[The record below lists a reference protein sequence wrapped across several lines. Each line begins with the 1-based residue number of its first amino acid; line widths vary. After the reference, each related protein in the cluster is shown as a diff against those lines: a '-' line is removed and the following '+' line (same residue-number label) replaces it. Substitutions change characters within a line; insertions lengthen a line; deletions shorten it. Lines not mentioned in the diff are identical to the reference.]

1 MRAGNDPA
9 SGLFGRKSKL
19 ADIFPDTVDP
29 IHPIGLT
36 SEREHGG
43 RGDAARDEEI
53 KLRVAYGGRG
63 QITAVQRHAMARRR
77 ETSCCRIA
85 GAGSNGARP
94 GD

>member
-9 SGLFGRKSKL
+9 SGFFGRKSKL
-19 ADIFPDTVDP
+19 ADTFPDTVDP
-29 IHPIGLT
+29 AHPIGLT

-43 RGDAARDEEI
+43 RGDAARRGNRA
-53 KLRVAYGGRG
+53 RVSCGGRG
-63 QITAVQRHAMARRR
+63 QITAVQRRASARRR
-77 ETSCCRIA
+77 ETSCCRLA